1 MAEKE
6 KGKEKEKEKKK
17 EKEKEKKEK
26 EKMIKTTSPGLRF
39 ERRLRG
45 PEPRVLPLDDPG
57 FF

>member
-1 MAEKE
+1 MA
-6 KGKEKEKEKKK
+6 
-17 EKEKEKKEK
+17 EKEKEKKERERERGRGK
-26 EKMIKTTSPGLRF
+26 KMIKTTSPGLRF